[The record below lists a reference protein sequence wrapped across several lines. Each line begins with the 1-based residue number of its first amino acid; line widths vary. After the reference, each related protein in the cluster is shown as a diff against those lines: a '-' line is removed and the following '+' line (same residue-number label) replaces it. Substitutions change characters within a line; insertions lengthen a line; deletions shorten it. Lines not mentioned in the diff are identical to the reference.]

1 MVAAD
6 AGVVACAVTGAFFG
20 LVSVLVP
27 WCVGARLAVAVPV
40 GVAMAMA
47 EELSAC
53 LALPL
58 VLAIPPMT
66 MISAARLPSTV
77 STLWRRGHEFRA
89 GRG

>member
-1 MVAAD
+1 M
-6 AGVVACAVTGAFFG
+6 TGAFFG

-40 GVAMAMA
+40 GVAMAMAMA